1 MPAPWQHARQRLMAE
16 NQRDPGFLK
25 HVAKPVCGQVR
36 VERQIGPARLQGGK
50 HGGDQISAARQA
62 EADNGTG
69 RGLISRGDICGQPV
83 RAFIQIGI
91 GYFPLPG
98 AQGNGVRR

>member
-1 MPAPWQHARQRLMAE
+1 MPALRQHTRQRLMGE
-16 NQRDPGFLK
+16 NQRDLSFLK

-36 VERQIGPARLQGGK
+36 VERQIGPAHLQGGK

-69 RGLISRGDICGQPV
+69 RGLISCGDICGQPV
-83 RAFIQIGI
+83 RAFIQIGV
-91 GYFPLPG
+91 GYFPLSG
-98 AQGNGVRR
+98 AQGNGVWR